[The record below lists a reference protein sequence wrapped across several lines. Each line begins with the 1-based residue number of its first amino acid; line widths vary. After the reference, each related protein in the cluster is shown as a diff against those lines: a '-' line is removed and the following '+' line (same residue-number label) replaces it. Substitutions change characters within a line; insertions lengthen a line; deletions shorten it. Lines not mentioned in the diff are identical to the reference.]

1 MADSCLADY
10 ESIVFGMPW
19 TVLRLEAKILYR
31 KE

>member
-10 ESIVFGMPW
+10 ESIVFGAAW
-19 TVLRLEAKILYR
+19 TVLDAKMLYR